1 MSWNHKP
8 LGSAFFSLLKP
19 SSSHLLLPLR
29 KGFSLSYLLS
39 IRKERNSA
47 LPSKYKEPNTR
58 PWMLQEQ
65 EGGAGVAFGNTVL
78 VLGKGQQRATGTSH
92 VLRKSEEFSVNGN
105 LGHPL
110 SLHVILREFL
120 FCGVQ
125 ASARLT
131 LSPCLGSP
139 AQLLLPR
146 CSQSYLHCSTSLTL
160 YLCNW
165 SSRRQWELCNQLP
178 TSQVLGTGL
187 VTLIMRLLGHT
198 E

>member
-1 MSWNHKP
+1 MQREQ
-8 LGSAFFSLLKP
+8 FSSTQQIQGTKHP
-19 SSSHLLLPLR
+19 
-29 KGFSLSYLLS
+29 
-39 IRKERNSA
+39 A
-47 LPSKYKEPNTR
+47 LDAPRAGRWGRGGLWEHSPC
-58 PWMLQEQ
+58 PWQD
-65 EGGAGVAFGNTVL
+65 
-78 VLGKGQQRATGTSH
+78 KGQQRATGTSH

-131 LSPCLGSP
+131 LSPCLGSA

-187 VTLIMRLLGHT
+187 VTLIMHLLGHT